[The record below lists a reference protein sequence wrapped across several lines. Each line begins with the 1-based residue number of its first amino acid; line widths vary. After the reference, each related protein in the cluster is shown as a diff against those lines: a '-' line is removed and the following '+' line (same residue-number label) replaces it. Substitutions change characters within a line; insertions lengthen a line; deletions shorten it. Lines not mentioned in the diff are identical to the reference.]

1 MEQRFLFQKLSPKA
15 KDSVRFRLPATFN
28 QRIIQSD
35 ETGCAARSRI
45 LVWTFRILVR
55 RNGTEALLIFIG
67 GDERTDHRMLLWHIA
82 QRRAAHLAQ
91 PKQRNHQCLS
101 RAAGNRSIA

>member
-15 KDSVRFRLPATFN
+15 KDCVRFRLATFN

-45 LVWTFRILVR
+45 LVWTFRILVWSD
-55 RNGTEALLIFIG
+55 GTEALLIFIG
-67 GDERTDHRMLLWHIA
+67 GDERADHRMLLWHVA

-91 PKQRNHQCLS
+91 PE
-101 RAAGNRSIA
+101 